1 MKPVLSYPLRIVSLV
16 CIAAIVASFGAFASD
31 EAGKG
36 SKETVA
42 RLAGASQAE
51 VAQQRETVNVAAA
64 SPSPRVEA
72 IRERRNG
79 AFRERLDD
87 VNDELTAP
95 FAGLVS
101 ADSIWAQR
109 VVSGLLAFVV
119 FGVGIGFLSR
129 VATARGV

>member
-1 MKPVLSYPLRIVSLV
+1 MLSYPLRILSLA

-36 SKETVA
+36 SKKTVA

-51 VAQQRETVNVAAA
+51 VAQVEAVNVNAA

-72 IRERRNG
+72 IRERRHG
-79 AFRERLDD
+79 TMRERLDD

-109 VVSGLLAFVV
+109 IVSALLALAV
-119 FGVGIGFLSR
+119 FGVGVGFLSR